1 MYRMQSKVGITI
13 WLSLSFLWVA
23 HYSCDPVY
31 ALDRNKAITQYSH
44 DVWQIE
50 NGLPQNSVRAI
61 TQSDDGYLWFGTE
74 EGLVRFDGVR
84 FTVFD
89 KTNTKE
95 IPNSRIVAL
104 LSARDGGLW
113 IGGIGGLTHLK
124 NGRFTL
130 YTTSEGLLNNHVN
143 ELYEDS
149 KGTLWI
155 GTDGGLNQLKDGIFI
170 SYTRKEGLSGDSVV
184 AINEDR
190 DGSILIGS
198 EGGLNRFQDGRFRV
212 YTTKDGL
219 PDNLIH
225 SIYRDRDNNIWIGS
239 NAGLCLFKEERFIT
253 YTTRDGLSSNAIA
266 VIKQDRDGN
275 IWLGTYGGGLNRLQY
290 MEVSKGQELGT
301 HKCVGRHCNIKI
313 TAYTTT
319 DGLTSFDVGTIWEDR
334 EGNLWVGTSDGGL
347 NRFKDGK
354 FTAYT
359 QQEGLFGNIVFSVYE
374 HPDGSL
380 WSSGSGG
387 ISRFKDGKF
396 TTYTRKQG
404 LPDDRGVTIFASR
417 DATVW
422 VGTKYGGLIRFRD
435 ERFTTYTTKD
445 GLVNDH
451 IRSIYEDRDDN
462 LWIGTIYGL
471 SRLKDGKFITYTTKD
486 GLSNDRIITI
496 LQAQDGAL
504 WFGTRAGIT
513 ILKNGQFAAY
523 TNAEGLS
530 QEIVN
535 ALYQDNDGVMWVGT
549 GGGGLYRLKDGR
561 STHYTMKEGLFDDNL
576 YTILEDHQGNLWM
589 SGNKGIHRVSKR
601 ELNDFADGKISLITS
616 TAYGIADGMKAS
628 ECNGG
633 AQNAGYKT
641 KDGRLWFPTI
651 KGIVVVDP
659 NNLKL
664 NTITPPVILEQVLIN
679 KSFID
684 LNQPPVLSAGSKS
697 FEFQYTGLS
706 LLVPQKVMFKYMLEG
721 FDQDWVDAGTRRVAY
736 YTNIPPGD
744 YTFRVTACNS
754 DGVWNETGAIFK
766 FHLKPHFYQTYWF
779 YGIGIFAAGLMV
791 FGIFRLRVQQL
802 KARERELGLL
812 VDMRTSE
819 LQEQRGFL
827 RKVIDLNPSFIF
839 AKDRQGQFTLAN
851 QAIAD
856 AYGTTVEN
864 LIGKTN
870 ADFNLQLQ
878 EVVRFR
884 DDDLQVMDSKT
895 KTLIP
900 EQEFTDSQGI
910 LHWMQVIK
918 IPLLS
923 PDEEAHQLLAV
934 ATDITVQKQAAI
946 DLQKAKEVAEG
957 ARETAEAATRYKSE
971 FLANMSHEIR
981 TPMNGVI
988 GMTGLLLDTHLSDD
1002 QREFAETIRSSGD
1015 ALLTIINDILDFS
1028 KIEAGKLQFE
1038 TLDFDLNNAVEGTLE
1053 LLAER
1058 ADEKQIEFAS
1068 LICQE
1073 VPRQLCGDPGR
1084 LRQVLTNLIGNAL
1097 KFTEHGEVIVRVAKE
1112 SETDETVVIRFTV
1125 SDTGIGMSEVV
1136 QQNLFQAFTQAD
1148 GSTTRKYGGTGLGL
1162 AISKQLV
1169 ELMGGKIG
1177 ITSEPG
1183 KGSTFWFTAQFGKQ
1197 SETCSPAQPM
1207 ITNLD
1212 NMRVLIVDDNSTN
1225 RKILSHQFNS
1235 WGMIYEEADRG
1246 ASALEML
1253 HKASAQ
1259 GTPYDLAVLDFMMP
1273 EMDGFELARTIK
1285 SDPKIAGVTLIL
1297 LTSYG
1302 QRGHAELVR
1311 EVGIAAHLAKPVR
1324 QSQLFDCLTNVM
1336 NQGTITQRS
1345 EISLSDTVAKASAS
1359 HSLQEKCGVPNKL
1372 ILLAEDNIVNQ
1383 KIAVRQLQKLGY
1395 RADAVANGREA
1406 LEALGRIPYDLVLM
1420 DCQMPEMDG
1429 YEATAEIRRRESPTK
1444 HTLIVAMTAN
1454 ALESDREKCIAAGM
1468 DDYVSKPV
1476 RTAELAAVLER
1487 LLEVPAR
1494 V

>member
-1 MYRMQSKVGITI
+1 MYRIQSKIGITV
-13 WLSLSFLWVA
+13 WFLLNFLWVSQ
-23 HYSCDPVY
+23 YECDPVY

-44 DVWQIE
+44 EVWQIE
-50 NGLPQNSVRAI
+50 NGLPQNSVRAM

-95 IPNSRIVAL
+95 IPNSRISAM
-104 LSARDGGLW
+104 LSARDGSLW
-113 IGGIGGLTHLK
+113 VGGIGGLTHLK

-130 YTTSEGLLNNHVN
+130 YTTSDGLLNNHVN

-149 KGTLWI
+149 KGILWI
-155 GTDGGLNQLKDGIFI
+155 GTDSGLNQLKDGIFV
-170 SYTRKEGLSGDSVV
+170 SYTRKDGLSGDSIG
-184 AINEDR
+184 AIHEAS

-198 EGGLNRFQDGRFRV
+198 EGGLNRFQNGKFST

-225 SIYRDRDNNIWIGS
+225 SVYRDREGNIWVGT
-239 NAGLCLFKEERFIT
+239 NAGLCLFTEERFVT
-253 YTTRDGLSSNAIA
+253 YTTKDGLSSNAIA
-266 VIKQDRDGN
+266 VIRQDREGN
-275 IWLGTYGGGLNRLQY
+275 LWIGTYGGGLNRLQY
-290 MEVSKGQELGT
+290 TEADKGQEFGV
-301 HKCVGRHCNIKI
+301 HKCVGRLCNIKI

-319 DGLTSFDVGTIWEDR
+319 DGLSGFDVGTICEDR
-334 EGNLWVGTSDGGL
+334 EGNLWVGTGDGGL

-359 QQEGLFGNIVFSVYE
+359 RQEGLFGDVVFSVHE

-380 WSSGSGG
+380 WSTGSGG
-387 ISRFKDGKF
+387 ISQFKGGKF
-396 TTYTRKQG
+396 TTHTRKQG
-404 LPDDRGVTIFASR
+404 LPDDRGVTIFASQ
-417 DATVW
+417 DKTVW
-422 VGTKYGGLIRFRD
+422 IGTKYGGLIRFRD
-435 ERFTTYTTKD
+435 ERFTTYTEKD
-445 GLVNDH
+445 GLANDH
-451 IRSIYEDRDDN
+451 IRSIYEDRDGS

-471 SRLKDGKFITYTTKD
+471 SRLKDGKFTTYTTRD

-496 LQAQDGAL
+496 LQAKDGTL

-513 ILKNGQFAAY
+513 TLKDGRFTAY
-523 TNAEGLS
+523 TAAEGLAH
-530 QEIVN
+530 EIVN
-535 ALYQDNDGVMWVGT
+535 ALYQDDDGVMWIGT
-549 GGGGLYRLKDGR
+549 GGGGLYRIKDGR
-561 STHYTMKEGLFDDNL
+561 STIYTMKEGLFDDNL
-576 YTILEDHQGNLWM
+576 YTILEDRQDNLWM
-589 SGNKGIHRVSKR
+589 SGNKGIHRVNKR
-601 ELNDFADGKISLITS
+601 ELNDFADGKLNSVAS

-664 NTITPPVILEQVLIN
+664 NTLVPPVIIEQVFID
-679 KSFID
+679 KSSID
-684 LNQPPVLSAGSKS
+684 LNQPTVLSAGSKS

-706 LLVPQKVMFKYMLEG
+706 LLAPKKVMFKYKLEG
-721 FDQDWVDAGTRRVAY
+721 FDKDWVDAGTRRTAY

-744 YTFRVTACNS
+744 YVFRVTVCNN
-754 DGVWNETGAIFK
+754 DGIWNETGTIFR
-766 FHLKPHFYQTYWF
+766 FYLKPHFYQTYWF
-779 YGIGIFAAGLMV
+779 YGICTFAAGLMI
-791 FGIFRLRVQQL
+791 FGIFRLRIQQL
-802 KARERELGLL
+802 KTRERELGLL

-839 AKDRQGQFTLAN
+839 AKNKQGQFTLAN
-851 QAIAD
+851 RAIAD
-856 AYGTTVEN
+856 AYGTSVEN
-864 LIGKTN
+864 LISKTS
-870 ADFNLQLQ
+870 ADFNLQAQ
-878 EVVRFR
+878 EVAKFR
-884 DDDLQVMDSKT
+884 EDDLQVMESKIE
-895 KTLIP
+895 KLIP
-900 EQEFTDSQGI
+900 EQQFTDCKGV

-923 PDEEAHQLLAV
+923 VDEADHQLLAV
-934 ATDITVQKQAAI
+934 ATDITLQKQAAI
-946 DLQKAKEVAEG
+946 DLQKAKEAAER

-988 GMTGLLLDTHLSDD
+988 GMTGLLLDSDLSPD
-1002 QREFAETIRSSGD
+1002 QREFAETIRASGD

-1058 ADEKQIEFAS
+1058 ADEKKIEFAS

-1073 VPRQLCGDPGR
+1073 VPRQLRGDPGR
-1084 LRQVLTNLIGNAL
+1084 LRQVLTNLIGNAI
-1097 KFTEHGEVIVRVAKE
+1097 KFTEQGEVIVRAAKE
-1112 SETDETVVIRFTV
+1112 SETEDTVLIRFTV
-1125 SDTGIGMSEVV
+1125 TDTGIGMSEAV

-1169 ELMGGKIG
+1169 ELMGGEIG
-1177 ITSEPG
+1177 IISETG

-1197 SETCSPAQPM
+1197 SNTLALAQPK
-1207 ITNLD
+1207 IANLE
-1212 NMRVLIVDDNSTN
+1212 NLRALIVDDNATN
-1225 RKILSHQFNS
+1225 RKILSHQLSS
-1235 WGMIYEEADRG
+1235 WGMIYDEADGG

-1253 HKASAQ
+1253 RKACVQ
-1259 GTPYDLAVLDFMMP
+1259 GTPYDLAILDFMMP
-1273 EMDGFELARTIK
+1273 GMDGFELAHIIK
-1285 SDPKIAGVTLIL
+1285 SEPMIAGVSLVL

-1302 QRGHAELVR
+1302 QRGHRTLAR
-1311 EVGIAAHLAKPVR
+1311 EAGIAAYLAKPIR
-1324 QSQLFDCLTNVM
+1324 QAQLFDCLTNVM
-1336 NQGTITQRS
+1336 SQGVITSKS
-1345 EISLSDTVAKASAS
+1345 EVPLSGTASKAGFN
-1359 HSLQEKCGVPNKL
+1359 HNLQERHAVPNKL

-1383 KIAVRQLQKLGY
+1383 KIAMRQLQKLGY
-1395 RADAVANGREA
+1395 RVDAVANGREA
-1406 LEALGRIPYDLVLM
+1406 LEALKRIPYDLVLM

-1429 YEATAEIRRRESPTK
+1429 YEATAEIRRRESITK
-1444 HTLIVAMTAN
+1444 HTLIVAMTAH
-1454 ALESDREKCIAAGM
+1454 ALESDRAKCIAAGM
-1468 DDYVSKPV
+1468 DDYISKPV
-1476 RTAELAAVLER
+1476 KTAELANVLER
-1487 LLEVPAR
+1487 LLTVSAR